1 MSQQYC
7 LRWNNHQH
15 NLLSVFEDLL
25 HHEAFVDV
33 TLACDGLQ
41 LKAHKMVLSACSP
54 YFQSMLYGTP
64 DRHPIVFLRDVRYH
78 EMKALLEFMYRGEV
92 SVDQDN
98 LTSLLKVA
106 EGLKIKGLADVN
118 EQKQQQQ
125 AQAAM
130 AGLLTL
136 QQSPAHPLFPG
147 MMSPSKRPASPPPPP
162 SSNPNY
168 LGPKRKRGRPRRLSG
183 SEAVPL
189 ASGLVDN
196 TTNDELHV
204 QTEDMNTKVKEEKGS
219 MRDGSGEVSP
229 KDTKTSDLMSEADSN
244 DGLASVCGSNIRQVP
259 KKRLFMDRNNST
271 CSDRLEHNGSPES
284 SGSSLQLPNS
294 TTDCD
299 QPENLSLKKRDQMEV
314 KDELLEKTTNSSSVN
329 AYTKPSID
337 MKKFWEERLANGL
350 YGQNGLCSASSVAET
365 HATSTQALLTAAA
378 AVASADDQAYLAS
391 FQLQPETLFGSP
403 TKSPIRSNSSDSSA
417 SSNSSSGT
425 GNSSS
430 AISIRSY
437 CSQEGN
443 TYRCK
448 VCNNPYTHPSNF
460 HRHYVTTHLNRKS
473 YPCTVCSKKFNRKDN
488 MTAHLRAV
496 HGWGNSNPAPPC
508 SVNGIM
514 PSPGPVPGSGI
525 NPMAMGSMIKPE
537 PLMKPEMQKIWEDQP
552 ITSSAS
558 TSSVA
563 AVAAAAAV
571 VKQHAAAA
579 AAAAAAQISPRPTVN
594 VN

>member
-1 MSQQYC
+1 
-7 LRWNNHQH
+7 
-15 NLLSVFEDLL
+15 
-25 HHEAFVDV
+25 
-33 TLACDGLQ
+33 
-41 LKAHKMVLSACSP
+41 
-54 YFQSMLYGTP
+54 
-64 DRHPIVFLRDVRYH
+64 
-78 EMKALLEFMYRGEV
+78 
-92 SVDQDN
+92 
-98 LTSLLKVA
+98 
-106 EGLKIKGLADVN
+106 
-118 EQKQQQQ
+118 
-125 AQAAM
+125 
-130 AGLLTL
+130 
-136 QQSPAHPLFPG
+136 
-147 MMSPSKRPASPPPPP
+147 
-162 SSNPNY
+162 
-168 LGPKRKRGRPRRLSG
+168 
-183 SEAVPL
+183 
-189 ASGLVDN
+189 
-196 TTNDELHV
+196 
-204 QTEDMNTKVKEEKGS
+204 
-219 MRDGSGEVSP
+219 
-229 KDTKTSDLMSEADSN
+229 
-244 DGLASVCGSNIRQVP
+244 
-259 KKRLFMDRNNST
+259 MDRNNST

-299 QPENLSLKKRDQMEV
+299 QPENLSLKKRDQMDQV
-314 KDELLEKTTNSSSVN
+314 LKDELLLNEKNSTNSSNSVN

-350 YGQNGLCSASSVAET
+350 YGTNGLCSASSVAET
-365 HATSTQALLTAAA
+365 HATSTQALLAAA
-378 AVASADDQAYLAS
+378 TAVASADDQAYLAS

-508 SVNGIM
+508 SVNGVM
-514 PSPGPVPGSGI
+514 PSPVGQMASPM
-525 NPMAMGSMIKPE
+525 NPATMGSMIKPE
-537 PLMKPEMQKIWEDQP
+537 PFVKPEMQKIWEDQSP
-552 ITSSAS
+552 ITSGAS
-558 TSSVA
+558 TPSVA
-563 AVAAAAAV
+563 AVAAAASV
-571 VKQHAAAA
+571 IRQHAHEAAAA
-579 AAAAAAQISPRPTVN
+579 AVAAAQISPRPTVN

>member
-1 MSQQYC
+1 
-7 LRWNNHQH
+7 
-15 NLLSVFEDLL
+15 
-25 HHEAFVDV
+25 
-33 TLACDGLQ
+33 
-41 LKAHKMVLSACSP
+41 
-54 YFQSMLYGTP
+54 
-64 DRHPIVFLRDVRYH
+64 
-78 EMKALLEFMYRGEV
+78 
-92 SVDQDN
+92 
-98 LTSLLKVA
+98 
-106 EGLKIKGLADVN
+106 
-118 EQKQQQQ
+118 
-125 AQAAM
+125 
-130 AGLLTL
+130 
-136 QQSPAHPLFPG
+136 
-147 MMSPSKRPASPPPPP
+147 
-162 SSNPNY
+162 
-168 LGPKRKRGRPRRLSG
+168 
-183 SEAVPL
+183 
-189 ASGLVDN
+189 
-196 TTNDELHV
+196 
-204 QTEDMNTKVKEEKGS
+204 
-219 MRDGSGEVSP
+219 
-229 KDTKTSDLMSEADSN
+229 
-244 DGLASVCGSNIRQVP
+244 
-259 KKRLFMDRNNST
+259 MDRNNST

-294 TTDCD
+294 TTDCE
-299 QPENLSLKKRDQMEV
+299 QPENLSLKKRDQMDHQV
-314 KDELLEKTTNSSSVN
+314 LKDELSLLNNSEKTTSNSTSSVN

-350 YGQNGLCSASSVAET
+350 YGQNGLNDRMAET
-365 HATSTQALLTAAA
+365 HATSTQALLSAAA

-391 FQLQPETLFGSP
+391 FQLQPETLFGGSP

-508 SVNGIM
+508 SVNGVM
-514 PSPGPVPGSGI
+514 PSPGPVPSVGI
-525 NPMAMGSMIKPE
+525 NPVAMGSMIKPE

-552 ITSSAS
+552 MTSGAT

>member
-1 MSQQYC
+1 M
-7 LRWNNHQH
+7 
-15 NLLSVFEDLL
+15 
-25 HHEAFVDV
+25 
-33 TLACDGLQ
+33 
-41 LKAHKMVLSACSP
+41 
-54 YFQSMLYGTP
+54 
-64 DRHPIVFLRDVRYH
+64 
-78 EMKALLEFMYRGEV
+78 
-92 SVDQDN
+92 
-98 LTSLLKVA
+98 
-106 EGLKIKGLADVN
+106 
-118 EQKQQQQ
+118 
-125 AQAAM
+125 
-130 AGLLTL
+130 
-136 QQSPAHPLFPG
+136 
-147 MMSPSKRPASPPPPP
+147 
-162 SSNPNY
+162 
-168 LGPKRKRGRPRRLSG
+168 
-183 SEAVPL
+183 
-189 ASGLVDN
+189 
-196 TTNDELHV
+196 
-204 QTEDMNTKVKEEKGS
+204 
-219 MRDGSGEVSP
+219 
-229 KDTKTSDLMSEADSN
+229 
-244 DGLASVCGSNIRQVP
+244 CGSNIRQVP

-350 YGQNGLCSASSVAET
+350 YGTNGLCSTNSVAET

-496 HGWGNSNPAPPC
+496 HGWGNSNPVTPPT
-508 SVNGIM
+508 SSMNGVM
-514 PSPGPVPGSGI
+514 PSPAGPVPNLGGI
-525 NPMAMGSMIKPE
+525 NPATMGSMIKPE
-537 PLMKPEMQKIWEDQP
+537 PLMKPDMQKIWEDSQSP
-552 ITSSAS
+552 ITSGAS

-563 AVAAAAAV
+563 AVAAAAQAV